1 MDGGVDGAA
10 VVGDV
15 LGEVIAVAW
24 WEVAPSRARNNLRV
38 QCLVSSGAMMSTDA
52 PAKESVPMIS
62 MSESKML
69 RIMNVSL

>member
-10 VVGDV
+10 VVG
-15 LGEVIAVAW
+15 GVIAVALW
-24 WEVAPSRARNNLRV
+24 DVVPSRARNHLRA
-38 QCLVSSGAMMSTDA
+38 QCLVSRGAKMSTDA

-62 MSESKML
+62 VSELKML

>member
-10 VVGDV
+10 VVG
-15 LGEVIAVAW
+15 GVIAVALW
-24 WEVAPSRARNNLRV
+24 DVVPSRARNHLRV

-52 PAKESVPMIS
+52 PAKESVPMMS

>member
-1 MDGGVDGAA
+1 VDGGVDGAA
-10 VVGDV
+10 VVGGV
-15 LGEVIAVAW
+15 LGDVMAVALW
-24 WEVAPSRARNNLRV
+24 DVVPSRARNHLRV

-62 MSESKML
+62 VSELKML